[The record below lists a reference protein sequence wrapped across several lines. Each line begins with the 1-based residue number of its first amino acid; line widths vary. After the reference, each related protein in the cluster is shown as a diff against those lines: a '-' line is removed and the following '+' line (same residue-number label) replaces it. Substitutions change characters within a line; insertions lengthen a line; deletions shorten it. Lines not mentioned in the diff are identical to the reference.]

1 MKIISYFII
10 IFLTP
15 TLILLNYR
23 FLVFN
28 HNFYKSEFAK
38 LNIYQ
43 QFASRQ
49 VVDTQSTNLI
59 RYFCCAQT
67 LDEYFYTQKEI
78 LHLADVKNLILLTNT
93 LMVFF
98 SILLLITTLFL
109 IIKKQLKALFKTYQ
123 LSSLATLVII
133 FVLYLSS
140 KLNFAFI
147 FINFHY
153 LTFRNDYYLLSE
165 NSSLLKLFPQQFFVD
180 FTNQLA
186 FNILISA
193 LAILISSSI
202 LILIQR
208 KKPLPKSKTK

>member
-1 MKIISYFII
+1 MPKALFQLQIPRLNLVKIISYFII

-23 FLVFN
+23 YLVFN
-28 HNFYKSEFAK
+28 HNFYKSEFAR

-49 VVDTQSTNLI
+49 AVDTQSTNLI
-59 RYFCCAQT
+59 KYFCCAQT
-67 LDEYFYTQKEI
+67 LDKDFYTQKEI
-78 LHLADVKNLILLTNT
+78 SHLADVKNLILLTNT

-98 SILLLITTLFL
+98 SIVLLVTTLFL
-109 IIKKQLKALFKTYQ
+109 IIKKQLKTLFKTYQ

-140 KLNFAFI
+140 KLNFSFI

-153 LTFRNDYYLLSE
+153 LTFRNDYWLLSQDS
-165 NSSLLKLFPQQFFVD
+165 NLLKLFPQQFFVG
-180 FTNQLA
+180 
-186 FNILISA
+186 
-193 LAILISSSI
+193 
-202 LILIQR
+202 R
-208 KKPLPKSKTK
+208 